1 MMLHDILEIL
11 KADEKLSNLLQAT
24 KADSKIYMYQGKT
37 DNCISYRYFVVSSD
51 GIKSQTKLELNTI
64 STNYEKAEKIM
75 ERVKQLLLTVCDA
88 KLNDEILNVSLNG
101 GGVLFDEQTG
111 QHILKAYF
119 IFVSKER
126 MM

>member
-37 DNCISYRYFVVSSD
+37 DNCISYRYFVVSS
-51 GIKSQTKLELNTI
+51 QTKLELNTI

-75 ERVKQLLLTVCDA
+75 ERVKQLLLTVGDA